1 MTKISALN
9 SVRYTFLDFT
19 AFVSMY
25 KSKKYL
31 FVSVISNL
39 MVQIYILRNCHLH
52 VYSIWIESYHLAKLL
67 TICFEYPNSI
77 RLPIPCRDEFSIAQ
91 AFSQNCRR
99 KFQCMFNTW

>member
-31 FVSVISNL
+31 
-39 MVQIYILRNCHLH
+39 LRNCHLN
-52 VYSIWIESYHLAKLL
+52 VYGIWIESYHLAKLL